1 MYVTLYIY
9 IYIIF
14 FMSINICYIVL
25 SAIFEV
31 VGNYNLWF
39 LWKMT
44 KKFQISGKILAEVYI
59 DALNITQVI

>member
-1 MYVTLYIY
+1 
-9 IYIIF
+9 
-14 FMSINICYIVL
+14 MSINICYIVL